1 MAKDLESLSDERP
14 DRQCCR
20 RNSMTSSRVVS
31 VGSGGC
37 VVAAAAAA
45 VAAAAAAAAVVAAAA
60 AAAAAAV
67 RTVLLNGRQRS
78 GMMQKMLMMRFL
90 LVLQGVDGILMEI
103 LNDHRENGHL
113 DDSMIYRETLNNA
126 EDRDERAT
134 IIRRDDY
141 VASMKLRAYSVRLPK
156 CELITTYRHIDRTSP
171 GYNKHCPR
179 GSRR

>member
-1 MAKDLESLSDERP
+1 
-14 DRQCCR
+14 
-20 RNSMTSSRVVS
+20 
-31 VGSGGC
+31 
-37 VVAAAAAA
+37 
-45 VAAAAAAAAVVAAAA
+45 
-60 AAAAAAV
+60 
-67 RTVLLNGRQRS
+67 
-78 GMMQKMLMMRFL
+78 MMQKMLMMRFL